1 MAGPSNPLLK
11 VILRYANRRTQPAF
25 PLWRLPHPERA
36 KPPADRTVRVSTP
49 AWCRETYQEAV
60 ANLRVG
66 EVVRVRDA
74 LGTVLLS
81 GPSWLAPDNAIAART
96 CFGVM

>member
-1 MAGPSNPLLK
+1 MAGPPNPLLK

-36 KPPADRTVRVSTP
+36 KPPGTARLGFQHRRGAEKPIRRLSLTF
-49 AWCRETYQEAV
+49 E
-60 ANLRVG
+60 G

-74 LGTVLLS
+74 LGTLLLS